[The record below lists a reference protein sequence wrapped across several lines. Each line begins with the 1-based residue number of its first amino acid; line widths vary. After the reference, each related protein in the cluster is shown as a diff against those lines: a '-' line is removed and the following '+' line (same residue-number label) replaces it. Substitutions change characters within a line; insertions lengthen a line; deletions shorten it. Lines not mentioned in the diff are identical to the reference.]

1 MSSAPVSSAPVSPG
15 RNHRAR
21 LRVGAAAA
29 AGVIAAGIVGQVTGL
44 VPGWV
49 TVLAIVLA
57 ASGAV
62 AALPPATPE
71 PVPVAASPPPP
82 PVISDEDVRWRSL
95 RHDLRGILSPALLM
109 SDRLL
114 MATQDPLAKRTAE
127 TMIEAIERA
136 EKRLRDPDPE
146 H

>member
-1 MSSAPVSSAPVSPG
+1 MQTEDDPTMPLVHTP
-15 RNHRAR
+15 RAR
-21 LRVGAAAA
+21 IRVGAAAA

-44 VPGWV
+44 APWGV

-57 ASGAV
+57 AAAAF
-62 AALPPATPE
+62 AALPQAA
-71 PVPVAASPPPP
+71 PVIAPPPAP
-82 PVISDEDVRWRSL
+82 DVSDEDARWRSL

-114 MATQDPLAKRTAE
+114 MSTQDPLAKRTAD

-136 EKRLRDPDPE
+136 EKRLSRDPE
-146 H
+146 VGH

>member
-1 MSSAPVSSAPVSPG
+1 MSSTPVSPG
-15 RNHRAR
+15 PNHRAR

-44 VPGWV
+44 APGWV

-62 AALPPATPE
+62 AALPRAT
-71 PVPVAASPPPP
+71 PVPVTAWPPPP

-136 EKRLRDPDPE
+136 EKRLRDPEPE